1 MPDESEMS
9 SQTPSRLTPEEY
21 LALERQA
28 ETKSEYL
35 NGELFAMSG
44 ASRRH
49 NLITVNITAGLHAQ
63 LRQRPCEVYTSDMR
77 LKVSPTGLYTY
88 PDVVV
93 VCETPQFE
101 DTELDTLL
109 NPTLI
114 VEVLSRSTEDYDRGG
129 KFEHYRSLDS
139 LQEYLLVA
147 QDRCHIVHDT
157 REPAQTWRLSETT
170 RFDDR
175 LRLPSVGTELLV
187 ADMYAKVRFDA

>member
-1 MPDESEMS
+1 MS
-9 SQTPSRLTPEEY
+9 SQTQSRLTPEEY

-35 NGELFAMSG
+35 DGELFAMSG

-63 LRQRPCEVYTSDMR
+63 FRQRPCEVYTSAMR
-77 LKVSPTGLYTY
+77 LRVSPSGLYTY

-101 DTELDTLL
+101 DTELDMLL

-114 VEVLSRSTEDYDRGG
+114 VEVLSGAESSSLTAAWTRSRNT
-129 KFEHYRSLDS
+129 
-139 LQEYLLVA
+139 
-147 QDRCHIVHDT
+147 C
-157 REPAQTWRLSETT
+157 W
-170 RFDDR
+170 
-175 LRLPSVGTELLV
+175 
-187 ADMYAKVRFDA
+187 

>member
-1 MPDESEMS
+1 
-9 SQTPSRLTPEEY
+9 
-21 LALERQA
+21 
-28 ETKSEYL
+28 
-35 NGELFAMSG
+35 MSG

-101 DTELDTLL
+101 DAELDTLL

-147 QDRCHIVHDT
+147 CHIVHYT

-170 RFDDR
+170 RF
-175 LRLPSVGTELLV
+175 
-187 ADMYAKVRFDA
+187 

>member
-1 MPDESEMS
+1 MS
-9 SQTPSRLTPEEY
+9 SQTQSRLAPEEY
-21 LALERQA
+21 LALERRA
-28 ETKSEYL
+28 ETRSAYL
-35 NGELFAMSG
+35 KGELFAMSG

-101 DTELDTLL
+101 DAELDTLL
-109 NPTLI
+109 NPTPI
-114 VEVLSRSTEDYDRGG
+114 VEVLSRSTEDSSRGG
-129 KFEHYRSLDS
+129 KFEHYRRLDS

-175 LRLPSVGTELLV
+175 LRLPSLSAELLV